1 MQCQI
6 LKTVWNAQDAK
17 VYENEYANTEWN
29 RLSYMTQR
37 FQCLCKS
44 AQSIGNE
51 QEELGILMKKGE
63 YD

>member
-1 MQCQI
+1 MGTQDV
-6 LKTVWNAQDAK
+6 TVYK
-17 VYENEYANTEWN
+17 NEHVNTEWN
-29 RLSYMTQR
+29 KLNYMTQR

-44 AQSIGNE
+44 AQSIGKE